1 MTVSEFLAIT
11 FLGIFPLLLAIVVG
25 KE

>member
-11 FLGIFPLLLAIVVG
+11 FLGIFPLLLAIVIG